1 MNIDESRTKKSI
13 NNIIGGL
20 MFKLIALIFPFI
32 IKAVMIKKLGVQYLG
47 LNSLFTSILM
57 VLSLSELGVGSAL
70 VYSMYKPMAENDE
83 ERICA
88 LLKVYKKFYRIIG
101 VIISVVGLILLPVL
115 RFLISGTYPKDINIY
130 ILYLIYLVNTALSY
144 FLFAYKKSLWEA
156 SQKNGIES
164 RLAAATNAGMYIAQ
178 ILALIFTENYYVY
191 IIFLPLSTLIQNLIR
206 SVMVDRMYPQ
216 FECRGELEKGFIK
229 ELFVKIKAL
238 LGHKIG
244 STVITAADSIV
255 ISSILGLEILAI
267 YGNYYQIINALIGVV
282 SVIYTAVTASIGNS
296 IIVSADERVYSNFET
311 LTFMNSWLVG
321 WFSVCLYCLYQPFM
335 KIWMGEKMLFSN
347 YIVILFAVYFYS
359 WLVRR
364 IGLTYKDAAGM
375 WEQDFWKPYVGVV
388 VNIVVNIVLCKTIG
402 VAGVL
407 LSTIIVMVFIYF
419 PWETWALFKY
429 LFKRSSKEYLLRMF
443 FYLIV
448 TIIVALVTD
457 YLCKSINIYGILGLV
472 IKMVICSLL
481 PNIMYLIAYFKL
493 PEFQDGKRR
502 VFNIINSK
510 RN

>member
-1 MNIDESRTKKSI
+1 M
-13 NNIIGGL
+13 
-20 MFKLIALIFPFI
+20 
-32 IKAVMIKKLGVQYLG
+32 
-47 LNSLFTSILM
+47 
-57 VLSLSELGVGSAL
+57 
-70 VYSMYKPMAENDE
+70 
-83 ERICA
+83 
-88 LLKVYKKFYRIIG
+88 
-101 VIISVVGLILLPVL
+101 IISVVGLILLPFL

-178 ILALIFTENYYVY
+178 ILALIFTQNYYVY

-206 SVMVDRMYPQ
+206 SVMVDRTYPQ

-296 IIVSADERVYSNFET
+296 IVVSDDERVYSNFET

-335 KIWMGEKMLFSN
+335 KIWMGEKMLFPN
-347 YIVILFAVYFYS
+347 YIVVLFAIYFYS

-388 VNIVVNIVLCKTIG
+388 VNLVVNIVLCKTIG

-419 PWETWALFKY
+419 PWETWTLFKY

-481 PNIMYLIAYFKL
+481 PNSMYLIAYFKL

>member
-101 VIISVVGLILLPVL
+101 VIISVVGLILLPFL

-144 FLFAYKKSLWEA
+144 FLFAYIAKISKPRIDEITILS
-156 SQKNGIES
+156 
-164 RLAAATNAGMYIAQ
+164 AA
-178 ILALIFTENYYVY
+178 V
-191 IIFLPLSTLIQNLIR
+191 
-206 SVMVDRMYPQ
+206 
-216 FECRGELEKGFIK
+216 
-229 ELFVKIKAL
+229 
-238 LGHKIG
+238 
-244 STVITAADSIV
+244 
-255 ISSILGLEILAI
+255 
-267 YGNYYQIINALIGVV
+267 
-282 SVIYTAVTASIGNS
+282 
-296 IIVSADERVYSNFET
+296 
-311 LTFMNSWLVG
+311 
-321 WFSVCLYCLYQPFM
+321 
-335 KIWMGEKMLFSN
+335 
-347 YIVILFAVYFYS
+347 
-359 WLVRR
+359 
-364 IGLTYKDAAGM
+364 M

>member
-1 MNIDESRTKKSI
+1 MNSDESRTKKSI

-20 MFKLIALIFPFI
+20 MFKLIALFFPFI
-32 IKAVMIKKLGVQYLG
+32 IKVVMIKKLGVQYLG

-70 VYSMYKPMAENDE
+70 VYSMYKPMAENNID
-83 ERICA
+83 RICA
-88 LLKVYKKFYRIIG
+88 LLKIYKKFYRIIG
-101 VIISVVGLILLPVL
+101 VVISVIGLMLLPFL
-115 RFLISGTYPKDINIY
+115 KFLINGTYPKDVNIY

-156 SQKNGIES
+156 SQRNGIES
-164 RLAAATNAGMYIAQ
+164 RLAAFTNAGMYIAQ
-178 ILALIFTENYYVY
+178 ILALLFTSNYYVY

-206 SVMVDRMYPQ
+206 SVMVDKMYPQ

-229 ELFVKIKAL
+229 ELFNKIKAL

-282 SVIYTAVTASIGNS
+282 SVIYTAITASIGNS
-296 IIVSADERVYSNFET
+296 IVVSDDNKIYYNFKT

-335 KIWMGEKMLFSN
+335 KIWMGEKMLFPN
-347 YIVILFAVYFYS
+347 YMVILFAIYFYS

-388 VNIVVNIVLCKTIG
+388 VNLVVNIILCKIIG

-407 LSTIIVMVFIYF
+407 ISTIIVMVVIYF
-419 PWETWALFKY
+419 PWETWSLFKY
-429 LFKRSSKEYLLRMF
+429 LFKRKPGEYLLKMF
-443 FYLIV
+443 MYLAV
-448 TIIVALVTD
+448 TVIVALVTD
-457 YLCKSINIYGILGLV
+457 YLCKCINIYGILGLM
-472 IKMVICSLL
+472 IRMLICMLV
-481 PNIMYLIAYFKL
+481 PNIIYLMAYFRL
-493 PEFQDGKRR
+493 PEFQDGKKRAL
-502 VFNIINSK
+502 NLISSK
-510 RN
+510 KK

>member
-1 MNIDESRTKKSI
+1 MNTDESRTKKSI

-32 IKAVMIKKLGVQYLG
+32 IKVVMIKKLGVQYLG

-70 VYSMYKPMAENDE
+70 VYSMYKPMAENNV

-101 VIISVVGLILLPVL
+101 LIISVIGLILLPFL
-115 RFLISGTYPKDINIY
+115 KFLISGTYPKDINIY
-130 ILYLIYLVNTALSY
+130 VLYIIYLVNTVLSY

-156 SQKNGIES
+156 AQRNGIES
-164 RLAAATNAGMYIAQ
+164 RLAAITNAGMYIAQ
-178 ILALIFTENYYVY
+178 ILALLFTSNYYVY

-255 ISSILGLEILAI
+255 ISSILGLEILAM

-296 IIVSADERVYSNFET
+296 IVVSDENKVYSNFKT

-335 KIWMGEKMLFSN
+335 KIWMGKNMLFPN
-347 YIVILFAVYFYS
+347 YIVILFAIYFYS

-388 VNIVVNIVLCKTIG
+388 VNLVVNIILCKTIG

-407 LSTIIVMVFIYF
+407 LSTIIVMVVIYF
-419 PWETWALFKY
+419 PWETWVLFKY
-429 LFKRSSKEYLLRMF
+429 LFKRNPWDYLFRMF
-443 FYLIV
+443 IYLVVTILICIV
-448 TIIVALVTD
+448 TN
-457 YLCKSINIYGILGLV
+457 YLCNSINIQGMFGLV
-472 IKMVICSLL
+472 MKMIICASVPNVIY
-481 PNIMYLIAYFKL
+481 IIAYYKL
-493 PEFQDGKRR
+493 PEFQDGRNR
-502 VFNIINSK
+502 VVNIVRNK

>member
-1 MNIDESRTKKSI
+1 MV
-13 NNIIGGL
+13 G
-20 MFKLIALIFPFI
+20 FP
-32 IKAVMIKKLGVQYLG
+32 
-47 LNSLFTSILM
+47 
-57 VLSLSELGVGSAL
+57 
-70 VYSMYKPMAENDE
+70 
-83 ERICA
+83 
-88 LLKVYKKFYRIIG
+88 
-101 VIISVVGLILLPVL
+101 
-115 RFLISGTYPKDINIY
+115 
-130 ILYLIYLVNTALSY
+130 
-144 FLFAYKKSLWEA
+144 
-156 SQKNGIES
+156 
-164 RLAAATNAGMYIAQ
+164 
-178 ILALIFTENYYVY
+178 YV
-191 IIFLPLSTLIQNLIR
+191 
-206 SVMVDRMYPQ
+206 
-216 FECRGELEKGFIK
+216 
-229 ELFVKIKAL
+229 
-238 LGHKIG
+238 
-244 STVITAADSIV
+244 
-255 ISSILGLEILAI
+255 
-267 YGNYYQIINALIGVV
+267 
-282 SVIYTAVTASIGNS
+282 
-296 IIVSADERVYSNFET
+296 
-311 LTFMNSWLVG
+311 
-321 WFSVCLYCLYQPFM
+321 
-335 KIWMGEKMLFSN
+335 EKMLFPN
-347 YIVILFAVYFYS
+347 YIVVLFAVYFYS